1 MMIKM
6 DFKNDEV
13 LWSQKYRPRTVS
25 DTILPEKTKATF
37 QKFVDDKS
45 VPNLLLN
52 GPPGTGKTT
61 VALAML
67 EQLGCDYFFVN
78 GSLDGGIDTIRN
90 DITSF
95 ASSVSF
101 KGGRKYVIIDEAD
114 YISAKAQ
121 ASFRSFV
128 EEFSK
133 NCGFIF
139 TCNYKNRI
147 LEPLR
152 NSRFSNID
160 FTIENSE
167 KPKLAATFYKRV
179 LNILKNENVEYD
191 AKVVAKVVEKF
202 FPDFRR
208 VLTELQTYAAS
219 GRIDEG
225 IFVNVKQETI
235 NDLFVL
241 LKNKDFDGMINWCSV
256 NSDQDCNE
264 LFNQIYRSAVTKVKK
279 SSLPGFIVEL
289 GKYSYQHSFVANP
302 EINLAAFLTVV
313 MFEADYN

>member
-1 MMIKM
+1 MSIH
-6 DFKNDEV
+6 NEEI
-13 LWSQKYRPRTVS
+13 LWSQKYRPKTVS
-25 DTILPEKTKATF
+25 DTILPEKVKNTF
-37 QKFVDDKS
+37 QKFVDEKN
-45 VPNLLLN
+45 VPNLLLA

-61 VALAML
+61 TAMAML
-67 EQLGCDYFFVN
+67 EEIGCDYLFIN
-78 GSLDGGIDTIRN
+78 GSLDGGVDTIRN
-90 DITSF
+90 DITNF

-101 KGGRKYVIIDEAD
+101 KGGRKYVIIDESD

-147 LEPLR
+147 IEPLR
-152 NSRFSNID
+152 NSRFSNVD
-160 FTIENSE
+160 FVIENTE
-167 KPKLAATFYKRV
+167 KPKLASAFFKRV
-179 LNILKNENVEYD
+179 IGILKNENVEYD

-219 GRIDEG
+219 GKIDEG
-225 IFVNVKQETI
+225 IFVNVKQESV
-235 NDLFVL
+235 DELFTM
-241 LKNKDFDGMINWCSV
+241 LKNKDFDGMISWCSS

-264 LFNQIYRSAVTKVKK
+264 LFNQIYRTGVHKVKK

-289 GKYSYQHSFVANP
+289 GKYSYQNSFVANP
-302 EINLAAFLTVV
+302 EINLASFLTVV
-313 MFEADYN
+313 MFEAEYI

>member
-1 MMIKM
+1 MSIH
-6 DFKNDEV
+6 NEEI
-13 LWSQKYRPRTVS
+13 LWSQKYRPKTVS
-25 DTILPEKTKATF
+25 DTILPEKVKNTF
-37 QKFVDDKS
+37 QKFVDEKN
-45 VPNLLLN
+45 VPNLLLA

-61 VALAML
+61 TAMAML
-67 EQLGCDYFFVN
+67 EEIGCDYLFIN
-78 GSLDGGIDTIRN
+78 GSLDGGVDTIRN
-90 DITSF
+90 DITNF

-101 KGGRKYVIIDEAD
+101 KGGRKYVIIDESD

-147 LEPLR
+147 IEPLR
-152 NSRFSNID
+152 NSRFSNVD
-160 FTIENSE
+160 FVIENTE
-167 KPKLAATFYKRV
+167 KPKLASAFFKRV
-179 LNILKNENVEYD
+179 IGILKNENVEYD

-219 GRIDEG
+219 GKIDEG
-225 IFVNVKQETI
+225 IFVNVKQESV
-235 NDLFVL
+235 DELFTM
-241 LKNKDFDGMINWCSV
+241 LKNKDFDGMISWCSS

-264 LFNQIYRSAVTKVKK
+264 LFNQIYRTGVHKVKK

-302 EINLAAFLTVV
+302 EINLASFLTVV
-313 MFEADYN
+313 MFEAEYI